1 MRSGNLTGGQFVI
14 VNKCLRV
21 ACTGH
26 SSYRAVLKKRARA
39 VSKTYP
45 VTAVLGHSD
54 VNEQQSSSQIKPR
67 APDISGGHS
76 PLSWVI

>member
-1 MRSGNLTGGQFVI
+1 MCSWNLTGGPFVI

-26 SSYRAVLKKRARA
+26 SSYRAVLEKRSA
-39 VSKTYP
+39 VSKTYT

-54 VNEQQSSSQIKPR
+54 VN
-67 APDISGGHS
+67 
-76 PLSWVI
+76 